1 MSLIGTIVNAAAILA
16 GGGIGLIIKKG
27 LNKKLEHAITQMLG
41 LTTVVIAGGGL
52 ITRMITVDPA
62 TGKLSSGGELL
73 LLVSLVLGAL
83 AGTLLDIDGAL
94 ERWGARLEKRFGGSG
109 GFAPG
114 LISATLLF
122 CVGAMAIMG
131 SFNDGLSGDHTVLF
145 VKSALDFIS
154 SIVLGATLGAGVL
167 GAAVTTFAYQG
178 ALTLCAGALSGVL
191 VGALLDQICIV
202 GYAIVACIGINFF
215 GAVKIK
221 TANLLPALLVP
232 LFYQLLQS
240 LLQVCNLL

>member
-27 LNKKLEHAITQMLG
+27 LNEKLEHAITQMLG
-41 LTTVVIAGGGL
+41 LTTLIIAGGGL
-52 ITRMITVDPA
+52 ISRMITVDPA

-73 LLVSLVLGAL
+73 LLISLVLGTL

-94 ERWGARLEKRFGGSG
+94 EHWGARLEKRFGGSG

-114 LISATLLF
+114 FISATLLF
-122 CVGAMAIMG
+122 CVGAMTIMG
-131 SFNDGLSGDHTVLF
+131 AFNDGLSGDHTILF

-167 GAAVTTFAYQG
+167 GAAVTTFVYQG
-178 ALTLCAGALSGVL
+178 FLTVCAGVLSGVL
-191 VGALLDQICIV
+191 VGALLDRICIV

-232 LFYQLLQS
+232 ILYRPLLY

>member
-27 LNKKLEHAITQMLG
+27 LNEKLEHAITQMLG
-41 LTTVVIAGGGL
+41 LTTIVIAGGGL

-62 TGKLSSGGELL
+62 TGRLSSGGELL

-94 ERWGARLEKRFGGSG
+94 EHWGARLEKRFGGSG

-145 VKSALDFIS
+145 VKSALDFIA
-154 SIVLGATLGAGVL
+154 SIVLGATLGVGVL
-167 GAAVTTFAYQG
+167 GAAVTTFVYQG

-191 VGALLDQICIV
+191 AGALLDRICIV

-232 LFYQLLQS
+232 LLYQLLQY